1 MRNQVSAP
9 RRPVLQRIARVA
21 FAFLSMNYAAVAGV
35 LSAITGR
42 KVWR

>member
-1 MRNQVSAP
+1 VRSQASSP
-9 RRPVLQRIARVA
+9 RRPLLERIARVA
-21 FAFLSMNYAAVAGV
+21 FAFLAMNCAAVAGV